1 MAKIL
6 YIGTSG
12 SNDPTQAVLPLIA
25 ARGALEAGHQATVV
39 LANEAV
45 YLMQDAVAKETK
57 GVGWPTAAELMSELV
72 SKGVQFGI

>member
-25 ARGALEAGHQATVV
+25 ARGALEAEW
-39 LANEAV
+39 ANRDDTPLVNEKVAV
-45 YLMQDAVAKETK
+45 
-57 GVGWPTAAELMSELV
+57 
-72 SKGVQFGI
+72 